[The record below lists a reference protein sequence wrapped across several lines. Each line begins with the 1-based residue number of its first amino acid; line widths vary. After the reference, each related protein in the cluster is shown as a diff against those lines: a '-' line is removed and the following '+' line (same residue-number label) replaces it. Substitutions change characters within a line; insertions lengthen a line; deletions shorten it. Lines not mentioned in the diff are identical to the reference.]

1 MSLYNHEVVRA
12 GGELMAVVWIQND
25 YTGGVTRSLKSIRE
39 ENGQYYIKADG
50 RKHNITP
57 SVKTFQIRQDTIN
70 RALTFYER
78 NNGRLYG

>member
-39 ENGQYYIKADG
+39 KDGQYYIKADG
-50 RKHNITP
+50 QIHNITP
-57 SVKTFQIRQDTIN
+57 SVKVFQLRQETHK
-70 RALTFYER
+70 RALDFYTR